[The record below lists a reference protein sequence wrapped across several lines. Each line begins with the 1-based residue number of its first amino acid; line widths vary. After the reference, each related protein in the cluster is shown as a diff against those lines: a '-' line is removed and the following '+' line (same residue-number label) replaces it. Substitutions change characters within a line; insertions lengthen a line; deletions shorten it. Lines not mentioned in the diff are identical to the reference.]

1 VSDGIITVRW
11 TVQRSVRNNT
21 LWALCKSAKDY
32 AYILKE
38 RPAQNTP
45 WEYYL
50 LTDLESG
57 YQPVTRETADYYLRN
72 PEALIMEELL

>member
-1 VSDGIITVRW
+1 MKW
-11 TVQRSVRNNT
+11 TVQRSTRNNT
-21 LWALCKSAKDY
+21 LWALCKDTKYY

-38 RPAQNTP
+38 RPEQNTP

-57 YQPVTRETADYYLRN
+57 YQPITRETADYYLCN